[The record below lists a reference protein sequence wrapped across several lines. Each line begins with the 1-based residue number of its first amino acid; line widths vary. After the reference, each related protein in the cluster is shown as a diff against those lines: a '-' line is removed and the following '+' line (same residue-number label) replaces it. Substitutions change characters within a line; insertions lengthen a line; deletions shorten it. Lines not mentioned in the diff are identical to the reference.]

1 MSRLVSIAFVLLIAI
16 PAFPDAQE
24 APAEPQPLRLMSDGE
39 FSLFLTRLDAGMTR
53 WKVQLGQMDVGS
65 LSADQEESTQ
75 LGRSYHLCLKSLDG
89 ARKEIQSLSQKQT
102 LRLDFLL
109 LADLNDLARNLDEF
123 NRDLIDVNGA
133 RVGIARKS
141 LNYARGVLSMDA
153 ALALYVVEFQ
163 RHILAYAGL
172 IDATLDQ
179 TEQRADPPQT
189 QDEAAGT
196 ARGNGTYTG
205 PIKEQLR

>member
-1 MSRLVSIAFVLLIAI
+1 MSRLVSIAFVLLIAL
-16 PAFPDAQE
+16 PVFPDAPE

-65 LSADQEESTQ
+65 LSADQEESTE

-109 LADLNDLARNLDEF
+109 LVDLNDLARNLDEF
-123 NRDLIDVNGA
+123 NRNLIDVNGA

-141 LNYARGVLSMDA
+141 LSYARGVLSMDA
-153 ALALYVVEFQ
+153 ALALCVGEFQ

-172 IDATLDQ
+172 IDAMLDQ
-179 TEQRADPPQT
+179 TKQRADPPQT